1 MRLLFGYHKRLAVDV
16 LIAVSVLG
24 GLGLVALALYIWMSS
39 ISGAQSGEFVLGR
52 FISAVGLL
60 QPLVTALVLV
70 VGGIFAYRKLQ
81 LFRDFEPH
89 LTVTQSVSSRAVGS
103 QYAHIAVTATLHNSS
118 KVRVEVRECL
128 FQIHQVQPLSDDD
141 VEHYYVEA
149 FREDGSAYIEWPIID
164 EVMRRLEPNEI
175 VIEPGAYHHEP
186 CEFILSRNVTTVLVY
201 SYFFNTAYSENGQ
214 SAQGWSATTV
224 HDDIV

>member
-24 GLGLVALALYIWMSS
+24 GLGLVALALYIWMSW

-89 LTVTQSVSSRAVGS
+89 LTVTQSVSSRVVGS

-118 KVRVEVRECL
+118 KVWVEVRECL

-175 VIEPGAYHHEP
+175 VIEPGAHHHEP
-186 CEFILSRNVTTVLVY
+186 CEFIVSRNVTTVLVY

>member
-1 MRLLFGYHKRLAVDV
+1 MLIALSVLAGLVLVVLALNSFLAV
-16 LIAVSVLG
+16 LEK
-24 GLGLVALALYIWMSS
+24 
-39 ISGAQSGEFVLGR
+39 AQTDEFVLRRVFAALG
-52 FISAVGLL
+52 VL
-60 QPLVTALVLV
+60 QPLVTAFVLV

-103 QYAHIAVTATLHNSS
+103 SYAHIAVTTTLHNSS

-164 EVMRRLEPNEI
+164 EVARRMEPNEI
-175 VIEPGAYHHEP
+175 VIEPGACHHEP
-186 CEFILSRNVTTVLVY
+186 CEFITIGAS
-201 SYFFNTAYSENGQ
+201 
-214 SAQGWSATTV
+214 
-224 HDDIV
+224 